1 LPEISFSGF
10 VIVALVAFSVPF
22 VLGLARHLRLPS
34 VVLEIVAGIILGPSV
49 LGWVHE
55 DVLIK
60 VLALIGVAFT
70 LFLGG
75 LEIEF
80 ERLRGPILRLTAVGF
95 AVSFGLALAVAF
107 GLSQVGLVQ
116 TPLFIAIVLSATSL
130 GVVIPLLKDA
140 GESSSEFGQLVLVA
154 ASIADFATVIL
165 LSLFF
170 SREAT
175 STMTQVLLLGGFVLL
190 AVALVFAV
198 WRAERT
204 MWFSPV
210 LLRLQNTSAQ
220 IRVRGAFALLAIFV
234 ALAERIGLEVI
245 LGAFV
250 AGAIL
255 KLVDRDEQGTHPDFH
270 HKLEAIGFGVF
281 IPFFF
286 VATGLRFNL
295 QALLASPQSLIQA
308 PLFLVALLMVR
319 GLPALIYRPR
329 IGIQR
334 SVAAGLMQATTLG
347 FVVVSAQIGMELG
360 HVSEATGAALIAAAL
375 LSVMIFP
382 LSAGTL
388 LQRRTPVTVSDSYAA
403 ELRGS
408 G

>member
-1 LPEISFSGF
+1 
-10 VIVALVAFSVPF
+10 
-22 VLGLARHLRLPS
+22 
-34 VVLEIVAGIILGPSV
+34 
-49 LGWVHE
+49 
-55 DVLIK
+55 
-60 VLALIGVAFT
+60 
-70 LFLGG
+70 
-75 LEIEF
+75 
-80 ERLRGPILRLTAVGF
+80 
-95 AVSFGLALAVAF
+95 
-107 GLSQVGLVQ
+107 
-116 TPLFIAIVLSATSL
+116 
-130 GVVIPLLKDA
+130 LKDA
-140 GESSSEFGQLVLVA
+140 GESASEFGQLVLVA

-190 AVALVFAV
+190 AVAIVFAV

-220 IRVRGAFALLAIFV
+220 ILVRGAFALLAIFV

-245 LGAFV
+245 LGAFI
-250 AGAIL
+250 AGAML
-255 KLVDRDEQGTHPDFH
+255 KLVDRDEQQTHPDFR

-308 PLFLVALLMVR
+308 PLFLVALLIVR
-319 GLPALIYRPR
+319 GIPALLYRPR
-329 IGIQR
+329 IGTRR
-334 SVAAGLMQATTLG
+334 SIAAGLMQATTLG

-388 LQRRTPVTVSDSYAA
+388 IQRRSLANVSANFA
-403 ELRGS
+403 TGLRRS